1 MRPETKGNART
12 NAILLVLAILA
23 LALFIAMGGDD
34 RADLEEQARWQA
46 GIKEQGAWVMW

>member
-1 MRPETKGNART
+1 MRPETKT
-12 NAILLVLAILA
+12 NAILIVLAILA

-46 GIKEQGAWVMW
+46 GIKGQGAWVMW

>member
-1 MRPETKGNART
+1 MRPETKT
-12 NAILLVLAILA
+12 NAILIVLAILA